1 MRLVGMLP
9 PVMDELKRLIE
20 EIRDKRVPQLIWV
33 LERDEPFVFG
43 RTFEQAGWILEEA
56 AQIESEFNPIPAWCK
71 TADTVVGRLAWIS
84 LQECNSIPPD
94 ALFMGRQGF
103 CQHVVTIQQVIQRGT
118 GKMGKCGDYRL
129 GIDRAPLHGKV
140 FQSG

>member
-1 MRLVGMLP
+1 
-9 PVMDELKRLIE
+9 MDELKRLIE
-20 EIRDKRVPQLIWV
+20 EIHDQRVPQLIWL

-43 RTFEQAGWILEEA
+43 RTLEQASWILEEA
-56 AQIESEFNPIPAWCK
+56 AQIESEFNSIPAWCE
-71 TADTVVGRLAWIS
+71 TTDTVVGRLAWIS
-84 LQECNSIPPD
+84 LQECNGIPPD

-118 GKMGKCGDYRL
+118 RKMGKCGDYRL
-129 GIDRAPLHGKV
+129 GIDRAPLHGGV